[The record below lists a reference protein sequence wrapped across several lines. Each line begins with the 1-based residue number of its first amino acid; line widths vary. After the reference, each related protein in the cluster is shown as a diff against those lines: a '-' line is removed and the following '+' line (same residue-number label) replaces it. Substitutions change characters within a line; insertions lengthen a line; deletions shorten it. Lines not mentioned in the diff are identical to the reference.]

1 MFRSIVNKFLGRRN
15 DSKNKEA
22 KDFILKEFFNSKNQ
36 KKAVMQAAIES
47 AEDQKM
53 LMKKYNELV
62 KE

>member
-1 MFRSIVNKFLGRRN
+1 MLKTLLSKLFGNQNST
-15 DSKNKEA
+15 KNKEA

-36 KKAVMQAAIES
+36 KRAVMRAAKES

-53 LMKKYNELV
+53 LMRKYNELV